1 MPGSQI
7 NFGAVKNLVLPPVA
21 QQMRWGFLTYDTADG
36 VIDYN
41 LKYAQQQGMALIP
54 QSIIVNT
61 QDLSGDVTVVWDID
75 GVAFEVTCPPGIVQS
90 YTVPAVDPPTFR
102 IAPAAGT
109 TGMVRIDMLN
119 FPLIPEA
126 FAVSSGTDVTN
137 PLTAPANVQIVING
151 NPVSVTNPFFAEI
164 SVSGAAVSTT
174 NPLPVEIASGL
185 GEVDT
190 SPLFVELSNGA
201 VPVGTDIN
209 PLYTEQ
215 VSSLLEFFSGSLT
228 GTGGSVV
235 GPATEPNALRRLRL
249 TISGDAAIAAA
260 GEQTITIS
268 YDGTTVFEDT
278 IYMLAAGADNVPSW
292 YVADIDFGSLGL
304 HSTTAS
310 ADLTLTL
317 GTALSAGVAILSGWF
332 DTIYT

>member
-61 QDLSGDVTVVWDID
+61 QNLTGDVTVVWDID

-126 FAVSSGTDVTN
+126 FAVSSGADVTN
-137 PLTAPANVQIVING
+137 PLTAPANVQIIVNG
-151 NPVSVTNPFFAEI
+151 EPVAVNNPFFTEI
-164 SVSGAAVSTT
+164 TFGGAAVSDT
-174 NPLPVEIASGL
+174 NPLPVQIGSGQ
-185 GEVDT
+185 GEVYND
-190 SPLFVELSNGA
+190 PLFVELSNGGA
-201 VPVGTDIN
+201 VIGTGIN
-209 PLYTEQ
+209 PLFTEE
-215 VSSLLEFFSGSLT
+215 VSSALQFFSASLT

-235 GPATEPNALRRLRL
+235 GPASEPNALRRVRL
-249 TISGDAAIAAA
+249 TLSGDAAIAAA
-260 GEQTITIS
+260 GEQTIEITYNGIA
-268 YDGTTVFEDT
+268 VFEDT
-278 IYMLAAGADNVPSW
+278 IYMLAAGADNAALW
-292 YVADIDFGSLGL
+292 YEADIDLGSLGV
-304 HSTTAS
+304 HSTVAS

-317 GTALSAGVAILSGWF
+317 GTALTAGVARLSGWF

>member
-7 NFGAVKNLVLPPVA
+7 NFGAVKNLVLPPVS
-21 QQMRWGFLTYDTADG
+21 QQMRWGYLTYDTADG

-61 QDLSGDVTVVWDID
+61 QNLSGDVTVIWDID

-90 YTVPAVDPPTFR
+90 YTVPAVDPPTFS
-102 IAPAAGT
+102 IVPAAGT

-137 PLTAPANVQIVING
+137 PLTAPANVQIIVSG
-151 NPVSVTNPFFAEI
+151 EPVSVSNPFFAEL
-164 SVSGAAVSTT
+164 SVGGAAVGPN
-174 NPLPVEIASGL
+174 NPLTVQLGADGAGESSSYPIYAQLLNGAAAVSG
-185 GEVDT
+185 T
-190 SPLFVELSNGA
+190 SPL
-201 VPVGTDIN
+201 P
-209 PLYTEQ
+209 TEE
-215 VSSLLEFFSGSLT
+215 VSSALEFFSGSLT

-235 GPATEPNALRRLRL
+235 GPSTEPNALRRLRL
-249 TISGDAAIAAA
+249 TISGDAAIATA